1 MTSSAYAT
9 VNLNAVRH
17 NIQVIR
23 KRAQGARVMSVI
35 KANAYGHG
43 LKRIIPALTEVDGV
57 AVARVDEGVV
67 CRLGGFIR
75 PITVLEGF
83 ICKDELLKVQKH
95 DLNVVIHDWHQLEL
109 LKQCQI
115 EKPLSVWLKVD
126 TGMNRL
132 GFAPEEFAEVYNFL
146 SHYPGIRQPISL
158 MTHLSSADLLD
169 RPETHQQ
176 IATFKKLTDGLPG
189 DKSIANSAGVIA
201 WSEALS
207 DWIRPGIMLYGVSP
221 FAHKTGEELGLRP
234 VMTLH
239 SSLIS
244 VKKIQPGQRVGY
256 AGTWECNEPTVLGI
270 VAIGYGDG
278 YSRYAVNGTP
288 VLVNQ
293 IPATLVGRVS
303 MDMIGVNLG
312 LHSTARAG
320 DPVTLWGEGLP
331 VENIARY
338 ANTIPYTLL
347 CGVTQRVVI
356 KTTQV

>member
-9 VNLNAVRH
+9 VNLDAVRH

-23 KRAQGARVMSVI
+23 QQSQGARVMSVI

-67 CRLGGFIR
+67 CRLAGFTR
-75 PITVLEGF
+75 PVTVLEGF
-83 ICKDELLKVQKH
+83 ICMDELLKVQKH
-95 DLNVVIHDWHQLEL
+95 DLNVVIHDQQQLEL
-109 LKQCQI
+109 LKQGSF

-132 GFAPEEFAEVYNFL
+132 GFSPEEFAEVYDFL
-146 SHYPGIRQPISL
+146 SHYPGIRQPVAL

-169 RPETHQQ
+169 RPETRQQ
-176 IATFKKLTDGLPG
+176 ITLFKKLTDGLPG
-189 DKSIANSAGVIA
+189 DKSIANSAGIIA
-201 WSEALS
+201 WSEAQA
-207 DWIRPGIMLYGVSP
+207 DWIRPGIMIYGVSP
-221 FAHKTGEELGLRP
+221 FAHKTGIELGLRP
-234 VMTLH
+234 AMTLH
-239 SSLIS
+239 SYLIA

-256 AGTWECNEPTVLGI
+256 AGTWECLEPTQLGI

-288 VLVNQ
+288 VLVNGAQ
-293 IPATLVGRVS
+293 STLVGRVS
-303 MDMIGVNLG
+303 MDMIAVNLG
-312 LHSTARAG
+312 EHSNAHSG
-320 DPVTLWGEGLP
+320 DPVTLWGDGLP
-331 VENIARY
+331 VEQIARY

-356 KTTQV
+356 KTTHD